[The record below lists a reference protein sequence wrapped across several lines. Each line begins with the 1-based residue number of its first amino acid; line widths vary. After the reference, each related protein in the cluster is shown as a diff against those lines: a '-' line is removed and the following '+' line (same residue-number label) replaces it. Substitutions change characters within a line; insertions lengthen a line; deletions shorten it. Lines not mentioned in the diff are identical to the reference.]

1 MKPRVMVSS
10 VVAGFEAE
18 REAARKGI
26 EAGGGD
32 PLLVNEDFPAMGTSP
47 RNACLDAVDSSDA
60 YLVIL
65 GERAGYCAPSG
76 KPVVEEEYDRA
87 VARGL
92 PILAFVQ
99 EGVDR
104 EAEAAR
110 LETRISGYVGGH
122 FRSTFA
128 DTDELRDRVA
138 GAVREVVSHH
148 QNPTM
153 DASAIEDALRG
164 QPYEQREAVLRTA
177 FAPVRDE
184 EVVDTVLI
192 GRNAFR
198 DEVVGLATEKGI
210 DLFSAWHGKEAHLHD
225 DTLTIR
231 QDPGDS
237 NARKYASIRLTPNG
251 LLVAE
256 SNVTGRQP
264 SERGVGLSGVQIVEG
279 DVIEVLRQHFSFARR
294 FYDHVDQYQRQ
305 HAVNY
310 NCAVHGAA
318 HRTLTREAAAGGAV
332 TMSMRGDGPILVHR
346 QPRQIGRAVLSAPYP
361 EVERTLELL
370 RRRMRD

>member
-1 MKPRVMVSS
+1 MVSS
-10 VVAGFEAE
+10 VVTGFEAE

-26 EAGGGD
+26 EAGGAD

-65 GERAGYCAPSG
+65 GERAGYHAPSG

-99 EGVDR
+99 EGVER
-104 EAEAAR
+104 EAEAAH
-110 LETRISGYVGGH
+110 LEKRVSEYVGGH

-128 DTDELRDRVA
+128 DTNELHDRVA
-138 GAVREVVSHH
+138 GAVRELVSQLH
-148 QNPTM
+148 NPTM
-153 DASAIEDALRG
+153 DPSVIDDALRG
-164 QPYEQREAVLRTA
+164 QPYEQHEAVLRTA
-177 FAPVRDE
+177 FAPVRGE

-192 GRNAFR
+192 GRAAFHE
-198 DEVVGLATEKGI
+198 EVVGLATEKGI
-210 DLFSAWHGKEAHLHD
+210 DLFSAWHGKEPQLRGDA
-225 DTLTIR
+225 LTIR
-231 QDPGDS
+231 QDPGNS
-237 NARKYASIRLTPNG
+237 TSRRYASILLTPSG

-256 SNVTGRQP
+256 SNVTGRQAT
-264 SERGVGLSGVQIVEG
+264 ERGVGLASLQMVEG

-294 FYDHVDQYQRQ
+294 FFDHVDQYQRQ

-310 NCAVHGAA
+310 NCALHGAT
-318 HRTLTREAAAGGAV
+318 HRTLVKEAATGGAV
-332 TMSMRGDGPILVHR
+332 TMSMRGDGPIVIHE
-346 QPRQIGRAVLSAPYP
+346 QPRRIGRAVLSAPEP

-370 RRRMRD
+370 KRRMQD